1 MIQFNIDPYD
11 MLIQNNV
18 RINLLE
24 EQMRALQAQ
33 HHSDT
38 RTINQQQQ
46 TIKQLQQNEQVL
58 SEAIG
63 HLLLKQPK

>member
-1 MIQFNIDPYD
+1 MIHINIDPYD
-11 MLIQNNV
+11 MLIQHNV

-33 HHSDT
+33 HHTDT